1 MTNTAKFAYFCP
13 PNLEWNMKTKKHV
26 DIITMGC
33 SKNLVDSEILLHHFE
48 ENGYTIHHDP
58 EKVSGGIAIVNTCGF
73 IGDAKEES
81 VNMIL
86 QLAEAKQDGKI
97 EQLYVMGCL
106 SQRYN
111 DELIAEIP
119 EIDGIYGKFDWRGV
133 VQDINADNI
142 LGDDKRVITTPK
154 HYAYIKI
161 SEGCNRACAYC
172 AIPIITGKHISRPIE
187 EIINEVTDLVNQ
199 GVKEFQ
205 IIAQDLSYYGIDIYK
220 ENRLAQLIEAI
231 SDIKGVEWIRLHYAY
246 PTKFPYDL
254 LPVMRE
260 RDNVCKYLDIALQ
273 HISDPLLKAM
283 KRGINKEKTIA
294 LLHRIRKEVPGIFLR
309 TTMMVGFPN
318 ETDENFEELCDFV
331 RETKFERLGV
341 FPYSEEGGTSAAN
354 NFEDNIS
361 EEVKEQRTAQLMMT
375 QENVAIEVAASLIG
389 STQRVII
396 DRSEGEYYVGRTQYD
411 SPEVDPE
418 VIVYTEEELTIGQFY
433 NIKITDTEDFNL
445 IGTR

>member
-1 MTNTAKFAYFCP
+1 
-13 PNLEWNMKTKKHV
+13 MKTKKHV

-33 SKNLVDSEILLHHFE
+33 SKNLVDSEILLHHFQ

-58 EKVSGGIAIVNTCGF
+58 EKVSGGAVIVNTCGF

-86 QLAEAKQDGKI
+86 QLADAKQDGKI

-119 EIDGIYGKFDWRGV
+119 EIDGIYGKFDWRAV
-133 VQDINADNI
+133 VQDINTDNT
-142 LGDDKRVITTPK
+142 LGDDKRIITTPQ

-172 AIPIITGKHISRPIE
+172 AIPIITGKHISRPME
-187 EIINEVTDLVNQ
+187 EIVDEVKDLVKQ

-220 ENRLAQLIEAI
+220 ENRLAQLVEAI
-231 SDIKGVEWIRLHYAY
+231 SDVKGVEWIRLHYAY

-254 LPVMRE
+254 LPVMRK

-283 KRGINKEKTIA
+283 KRGINKEKTSA
-294 LLHRIRKEVPGIFLR
+294 LLKCIREEVPGIFLR
-309 TTMMVGFPN
+309 TTMMVGYPN
-318 ETDENFEELCDFV
+318 ESEENFQELCDFIQ
-331 RETKFERLGV
+331 ENKFERLGV
-341 FPYSEEGGTSAAN
+341 FPYSEEEGTSAAQD
-354 NFEDNIS
+354 FEDNIS
-361 EEVKEQRTAQLMMT
+361 EEVKEQRTAQLMMV
-375 QENVAIEVAASLIG
+375 QENVAINVATSLVG
-389 STQRVII
+389 STQKVII
-396 DRSEGEYYVGRTQYD
+396 DRAEGDYYVGRTQYD

-418 VIVYTEEELTIGQFY
+418 VLIFADKDLNIGDFY
-433 NIKITDTEDFNL
+433 EVEITDTEDFNL
-445 IGTR
+445 IANLVE